1 MTGEGTSYEAIPE
14 TEMCFDKQ
22 RWSLGSPWLYLFLSM
37 RGFQWTNLNCRNF
50 PACEN
55 MCRIGKCHWVELASW
70 VTFSLDLPGSL
81 PSLSCFTLQS
91 LKPRKKTRKK
101 RKSNTLGQLGREQ
114 TNAHVLTTF
123 GEQLYPGVGDF
134 LNQSCILQ
142 MIHQLQGFQAFPQ
155 EMGSRDIHQNRTE
168 EI

>member
-1 MTGEGTSYEAIPE
+1 MTGEGTSYGAIPE

-101 RKSNTLGQLGREQ
+101 RKSNTLGATGSGTDQCSRAYHIWG
-114 TNAHVLTTF
+114 TTLPRSGWLLKSIVHSPNDSSASGIPGISSRD
-123 GEQLYPGVGDF
+123 GEQRHP
-134 LNQSCILQ
+134 SK
-142 MIHQLQGFQAFPQ
+142 
-155 EMGSRDIHQNRTE
+155 
-168 EI
+168 